1 LDSASVFYTVPL
13 PYPSINKYS
22 PTLTN
27 QPPKNPDGKKSWTHE
42 IEQVPTI
49 RETPIAASFSP
60 RPRPP
65 ESLVGG
71 AVAMTDPETKNPA
84 QEQASHMS
92 LDDVAR
98 MLRLDQTR
106 PEEAP
111 PTTEKIAAD
120 AAKPDEFAAMKAQPD
135 VKLVRSTSSQEGFV
149 PPARLRIYISS
160 ARYTSSLPKFA
171 GYRFPCY

>member
-1 LDSASVFYTVPL
+1 
-13 PYPSINKYS
+13 
-22 PTLTN
+22 
-27 QPPKNPDGKKSWTHE
+27 
-42 IEQVPTI
+42 
-49 RETPIAASFSP
+49 
-60 RPRPP
+60 
-65 ESLVGG
+65 
-71 AVAMTDPETKNPA
+71 MTDLETKNPA